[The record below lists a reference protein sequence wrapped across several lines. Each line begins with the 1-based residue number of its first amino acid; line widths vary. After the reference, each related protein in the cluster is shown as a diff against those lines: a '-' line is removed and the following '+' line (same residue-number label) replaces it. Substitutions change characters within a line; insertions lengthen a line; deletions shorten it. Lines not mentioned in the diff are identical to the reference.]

1 MLTDYRNFCSAIF
14 SREFLNKNELNFS
27 SHLNYVATLHGET
40 TLFNLTF
47 STRIFLTFFYEY
59 KTLANSSSCNNMQ
72 LKETGFFPV

>member
-1 MLTDYRNFCSAIF
+1 MWTDYRNFCSAIF

-27 SHLNYVATLHGET
+27 SHLNYVATLPSET
-40 TLFNLTF
+40 MLFNLTF
-47 STRIFLTFFYEY
+47 SIFPTFFYEY